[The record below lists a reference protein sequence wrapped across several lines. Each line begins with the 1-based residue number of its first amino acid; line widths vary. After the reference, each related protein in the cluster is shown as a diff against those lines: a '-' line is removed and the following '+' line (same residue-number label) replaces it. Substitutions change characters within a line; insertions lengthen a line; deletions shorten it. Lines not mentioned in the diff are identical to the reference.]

1 MNDTPSAAT
10 ETHPDNF
17 FRQVC
22 WAVLIFITLYVC
34 YFSHLGAF
42 GFVGPD
48 EPRYAWIA
56 RDMAESGDWIT
67 PRLYGKPWFEKPILY
82 YWSAALSFK
91 LFGVSDATAR
101 LPSAVFALLAT
112 LSLAWLALRMADP
125 ENNNSGV
132 LAGEGVIH
140 SGSKSELARW
150 ILLLV
155 PTCVGMVGFSHAAAP
170 DMPFSASLTMAMVC
184 AAVILGLARCSLP
197 AYAPL
202 LLFGFFLGV
211 AVLAKGPATLI
222 LAGGASILWTAF
234 SKQWRKALRLLHPLA
249 IATFLLTCL
258 PWYVICARRNP
269 DFFRVFI
276 IEHNF
281 KRYLTPEF
289 QHLQPLWYYLP
300 ITLVALLPWIF
311 WLLWFA
317 FRRARTTFMPVS
329 REVLTFFAA
338 WGIFPILFFS
348 TSKSKLPGYILP
360 AIFPLAFLISLAV
373 QHAAKSTH
381 HFRGYAAAFPGALF
395 LAAGCWPLF
404 SRVQPRGSLV
414 MVAVVVTMAGGLVVM
429 AAAMLRRTV
438 VALTISILV
447 VLSLLTFTYVSASR
461 LDPQLSSRFS
471 AAQIGPGRAS
481 VTYAYK
487 LQRGW
492 QYQLNFYLHREIVEW
507 SPEITGESIVVT
519 NLKNLAELK
528 SRAEII
534 TVISN
539 QSPQAQVVLV
549 RPRALGLDVAGSR
562 QSQ

>member
-1 MNDTPSAAT
+1 
-10 ETHPDNF
+10 
-17 FRQVC
+17 
-22 WAVLIFITLYVC
+22 
-34 YFSHLGAF
+34 
-42 GFVGPD
+42 
-48 EPRYAWIA
+48 
-56 RDMAESGDWIT
+56 
-67 PRLYGKPWFEKPILY
+67 
-82 YWSAALSFK
+82 
-91 LFGVSDATAR
+91 
-101 LPSAVFALLAT
+101 
-112 LSLAWLALRMADP
+112 
-125 ENNNSGV
+125 
-132 LAGEGVIH
+132 
-140 SGSKSELARW
+140 
-150 ILLLV
+150 
-155 PTCVGMVGFSHAAAP
+155 
-170 DMPFSASLTMAMVC
+170 
-184 AAVILGLARCSLP
+184 
-197 AYAPL
+197 
-202 LLFGFFLGV
+202 
-211 AVLAKGPATLI
+211 
-222 LAGGASILWTAF
+222 
-234 SKQWRKALRLLHPLA
+234 
-249 IATFLLTCL
+249 
-258 PWYVICARRNP
+258 
-269 DFFRVFI
+269 
-276 IEHNF
+276 
-281 KRYLTPEF
+281 
-289 QHLQPLWYYLP
+289 
-300 ITLVALLPWIF
+300 LLPWIF

-534 TVISN
+534 IVISN
-539 QSPQAQVVLV
+539 QSPQAQVLLV